1 TLQCLQIPQGKGAI
15 LQQIRDE
22 KTRRAAKKVQQ
33 VAYQSAS
40 VLALIQGRLKKL
52 SIANLLHLSQ
62 RALFLK
68 SIDERL
74 HGCVSNAFIFGEAF
88 QPLAHRRGAEF
99 PELLQDAGFG
109 FGKTRLFHDLLPSPE
124 ILLQATARLFL
135 IIELRPSSSFIA
147 DVVSVVPEF

>member
-1 TLQCLQIPQGKGAI
+1 MFASAAAAIFITACRTLQCLQIPQGKGAI

-33 VAYQSAS
+33 VAYESAS

-68 SIDERL
+68 SIDECL
-74 HGCVSNAFIFGEAF
+74 HGCVSNAFIVGEAF
-88 QPLAHRRGAEF
+88 QHLAHRRGAE
-99 PELLQDAGFG
+99 
-109 FGKTRLFHDLLPSPE
+109 
-124 ILLQATARLFL
+124 
-135 IIELRPSSSFIA
+135 
-147 DVVSVVPEF
+147 